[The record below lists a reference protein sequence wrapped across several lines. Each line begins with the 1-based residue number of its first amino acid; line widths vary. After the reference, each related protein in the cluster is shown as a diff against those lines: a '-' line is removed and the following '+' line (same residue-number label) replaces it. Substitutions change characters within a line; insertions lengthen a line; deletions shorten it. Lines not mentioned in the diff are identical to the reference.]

1 MNSTFTSTLLRDNPA
16 LSMMLGLC
24 PLLAVS
30 TTIVAGV
37 VLALCTAGTLVVSG
51 SLIGLMR
58 HAIPSEMR
66 LPVFVTVVATTVTVA
81 DILLET
87 WSVEL
92 HQTLGLFLPLIVTN
106 CVILARAEAVASRQ
120 PPRIAALDGV
130 FMGIGFGWV
139 LVVLGA
145 LREVLTYGTLGRGA
159 EQAFGPGAAHF
170 VIDLGLPAGGGLLLA
185 ATPAGAFMLLALL
198 VALRNSI
205 QASRTVNE
213 PSPADQSGLA
223 KQSQG

>member
-1 MNSTFTSTLLRDNPA
+1 MSTTLTRTFLRDNPA

-30 TTIVAGV
+30 TTLVAGV

-51 SLIGLMR
+51 ALIGLMR
-58 HAIPSEMR
+58 HAIPEEIR

-120 PPRIAALDGV
+120 PPRVAALDGAY
-130 FMGIGFGWV
+130 MGIGFAWV
-139 LVVLGA
+139 LALLGA
-145 LREVLTYGTLGRGA
+145 LRELLTFGTLGRGA
-159 EQAFGPGAAHF
+159 EEAFGSAAAHL
-170 VIDLGLPAGGGLLLA
+170 VLDLGTPADGGLLLA
-185 ATPAGAFMLLALL
+185 ATPAGAFLLLALL
-198 VALRNSI
+198 IALRNAW
-205 QASRTVNE
+205 QGRWHDAASGAVGRDAPPT
-213 PSPADQSGLA
+213 
-223 KQSQG
+223 